1 MTVTSIF
8 LIISDIAPTS
18 RCVPIKPVNAS
29 AIILFIDNKLQDN
42 SPKATIRLM
51 PSKTA
56 KGYQKL
62 EQADASVDVATVQAS
77 AANQM
82 TSLNEADEDVTDDDD
97 VMAGAQLDLDDA
109 TCFDDDEIDDEDD
122 DDSLSCF
129 SSGEIGEC
137 KQRCFGRHS
146 IV

>member
-1 MTVTSIF
+1 
-8 LIISDIAPTS
+8 
-18 RCVPIKPVNAS
+18 
-29 AIILFIDNKLQDN
+29 
-42 SPKATIRLM
+42 M

-109 TCFDDDEIDDEDD
+109 TCFDDDDIDDEDD

-137 KQRCFGRHS
+137 KRRCFGRHGT
-146 IV
+146 V